1 MPEAIVKLWKQAT
14 VFWQSLEKSQKTRL
28 YITSIVVAVAL
39 GVSIFM
45 LAKPDHV
52 TLIKSDDQKQIS
64 EMANVLTENKIWNSL
79 DDSGT
84 GILVNSRDK
93 SKARVALSGSG
104 LPKEGTTF
112 ADAISMIGISTT
124 ESDKKHIWR
133 QQQIAEI
140 KSNIKMLE
148 NVDDVTVNLAV
159 PESSIFIVDGE
170 EAPEPQAIVTV
181 KTRKKLTPAQV
192 QGIVLIV
199 SRSVEKLKPQN
210 VSVVDGNTG
219 IALNDNISDDM
230 LNAVNTQEEMR
241 VAREKEIKLKVL
253 EQLGYGPSDSFDS
266 LTVTANV
273 VLDFDKEKTQS
284 KILTNPEGMD
294 GGALISSETQDE
306 KVKNGTSGGEPGLQT
321 NPGTAA
327 TTSYPTGTG
336 ESSDYSNKTSKT
348 NYSYDETIKDQEKA
362 TGKMISQESG
372 LAISLWYGK
381 KVADDTNLDEAFI
394 NGIIQTASTATGIPA
409 SNIAVNKLK
418 LAPEDI
424 VEKTL
429 NDTIRQ
435 LISDYG
441 FFALMLLLIIGMLIM
456 AIPKRKKEEQP
467 EFGQTM
473 AAAAGPGGPKFVVPD
488 HGDPIPEIELEER
501 SEIKKQIDKFV
512 RQKPDSVAQLLRNWL
527 SDEWDG

>member
-1 MPEAIVKLWKQAT
+1 MPEALVKLWKQAAE
-14 VFWQSLEKSQKTRL
+14 FWQSLDKPQKTRL
-28 YITSIVVAVAL
+28 YITSIVVAVVL

-45 LAKPDHV
+45 LARPNHIP
-52 TLIKSDDQKQIS
+52 LIENVDQKQLS
-64 EMANVLTENKIWNSL
+64 EMSTVLTEKKIWNTL

-93 SKARVALSGSG
+93 NKARVALSSSG

-124 ESDKKHIWR
+124 ESDKKQIWR
-133 QQQIAEI
+133 NQQKSEI
-140 KSNIKMLE
+140 ESNIKMLE
-148 NVDDVTVNLAV
+148 NVEDASVNLAV
-159 PESSIFIVDGE
+159 PESSIFIVEGE
-170 EAPEPQAIVTV
+170 EAPQPQAIVTV

-199 SRSVEKLKPQN
+199 SRSVEKLDPKN

-219 IALNDNISDDM
+219 IALNDNISDDI
-230 LNAVNTQEEMR
+230 LSAANTQEEMR
-241 VAREKEIKLKVL
+241 VARENQIRKKVY
-253 EQLGYGPSDSFDS
+253 EQLGFGPSDSFDS
-266 LTVTANV
+266 LTVSANV

-284 KILTNPEGMD
+284 KLLTNPEGMD
-294 GGALISSETQDE
+294 GGALISSETGDE
-306 KVKNGTSGGEPGLQT
+306 KVKNGTAGGEPGLQT
-321 NPGTAA
+321 NPGTTA
-327 TTSYPTGTG
+327 YPTGSG
-336 ESSDYSNKTSKT
+336 ENSDYSNKTAKT
-348 NYSYDETIKDQEKA
+348 NYAYDEIIKDQEKA
-362 TGKMISQESG
+362 TGKMIPQESG

-381 KVADDTNLDEAFI
+381 KVADDSKLDETFI
-394 NGIIQTASTATGIPA
+394 NGIIQAASTATGIPS

-418 LAPEDI
+418 MAPDAI

-435 LISDYG
+435 LVSDYG
-441 FFALMLLLIIGMLIM
+441 FFALLLLLIVGMLIM
-456 AIPKRKKEEQP
+456 AVPRRKQGVQP
-467 EFGQTM
+467 EMGQAM
-473 AAAAGPGGPKFVVPD
+473 AAAAGPGGPKFVVPEP
-488 HGDPIPEIELEER
+488 GDPIPEIELEER